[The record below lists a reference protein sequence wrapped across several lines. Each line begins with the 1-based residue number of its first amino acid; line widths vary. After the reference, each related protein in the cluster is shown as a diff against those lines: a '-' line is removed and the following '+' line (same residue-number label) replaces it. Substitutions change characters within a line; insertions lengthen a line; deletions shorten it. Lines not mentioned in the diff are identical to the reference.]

1 MFSTANYFQ
10 QRSEQMKEEILD
22 TKKDKEKYMHEVE
35 WMNEEVQ
42 SLFSESFVNQW
53 LNILKIFCS

>member
-53 LNILKIFCS
+53 LLTF